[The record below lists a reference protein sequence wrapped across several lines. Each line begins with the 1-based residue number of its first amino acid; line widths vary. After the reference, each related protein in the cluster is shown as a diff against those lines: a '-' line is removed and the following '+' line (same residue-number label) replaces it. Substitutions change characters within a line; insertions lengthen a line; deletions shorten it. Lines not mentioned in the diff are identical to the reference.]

1 MAKFRVLMTDT
12 IFPDTAIEQEELRR
26 IDAEFM
32 LASASDPETLKREG
46 RDCDAVINV
55 YAQLGADILSA
66 WERCTIIVR
75 TGIGFN
81 TIDLEAAAAR
91 RIMVANV
98 PDYCMDEVADHTV
111 ALFLACVRKIP
122 RLHASVK
129 AGQWSVDLAKPTP
142 RLQGKQYGLFGFGN
156 IAQRVAKRIQA
167 FGLQVTAFDPYV
179 PAELFAAQQVARA
192 ASLDALLGAVDFL
205 SVHAPLTEETRGI
218 LNTARL
224 KLLKPTAIVV
234 NTSRGPLVNQADLLA
249 ALRDGTIAGAGLD
262 VLTDE
267 PPAFPLAL
275 AALDNVVLT
284 PHTAWYSDDAMPEL
298 RRKAS
303 AEVARALTEG
313 RPKFWVNQRAF
324 AG

>member
-1 MAKFRVLMTDT
+1 MSKFRVLMTDT
-12 IFPDTAIEQEELRR
+12 IFPDTTIEQEELRR
-26 IDAEFM
+26 IDAEFV
-32 LASASDPETLKREG
+32 LASASDPQTLKREG
-46 RDCDAVINV
+46 QGCDGVLNV
-55 YAQLGADILSA
+55 YAQITADILGA
-66 WERCTIIVR
+66 WDRCKVIVR

-91 RIMVANV
+91 RIMIANV

-122 RLHASVK
+122 LLHAGVK
-129 AGQWSVDLAKPTP
+129 GGQWSVDLAKPTP
-142 RLQGKQYGLFGFGN
+142 RLQGKTHGLFGFGN
-156 IAQRVAKRIQA
+156 IAQRVAKRMQA
-167 FGLQVTAFDPYV
+167 FGLNVFAFDPYV
-179 PAELFAAQQVARA
+179 STEVFAAYRVTRA
-192 ASLDALLGAVDFL
+192 ASLDDLLRTVDFL

-218 LNTARL
+218 LNAARL
-224 KLLKPTAIVV
+224 KLLKPTAVVV
-234 NTSRGPLVNQADLLA
+234 NTSRGPLINEADLLA

-267 PPAFPLAL
+267 PPTFPLAL
-275 AALDNVVLT
+275 AAMDNVVLT

-324 AG
+324 SG

>member
-1 MAKFRVLMTDT
+1 MSTFRVLMTDT
-12 IFPDTAIEQEELRR
+12 IFPDTTIEQEELRR
-26 IDAEFM
+26 IDAEFV

-46 RDCDAVINV
+46 RDCDAAINV
-55 YAQLGADILSA
+55 YAQLGADILGA
-66 WERCTIIVR
+66 WERCKVIVR

-111 ALFLACVRKIP
+111 ALFLACVRRIP

-129 AGQWSVDLAKPTP
+129 SGQWSVDLAKPAP
-142 RLQGKQYGLFGFGN
+142 RLQGKRYGLFGFGN
-156 IAQRVAKRIQA
+156 IAQRVARRVQA
-167 FGLQVTAFDPYV
+167 FGLQVMAFDPYV

-192 ASLDALLGAVDFL
+192 ASLDALLGAVDYL

-218 LNTARL
+218 LNAARL
-224 KLLKPTAIVV
+224 KLLKPTVVVV
-234 NTSRGPLVNQADLLA
+234 NTSRGPLINEADLLA

-262 VLTDE
+262 VLADE
-267 PPAFPLAL
+267 PPSFPLAL
-275 AALDNVVLT
+275 AAMDNVVLT

-313 RPKFWVNQRAF
+313 RPKYWVNQRAF
-324 AG
+324 SG

>member
-12 IFPDTAIEQEELRR
+12 IFPDTTIEQEELRR
-26 IDAEFM
+26 IDAEFV

-46 RDCDAVINV
+46 QDCDAALNV
-55 YAQLGADILSA
+55 YAQLGADVLGA
-66 WERCTIIVR
+66 WKRCKVIVR

-81 TIDLEAAAAR
+81 TIDLETAAAR

-122 RLHASVK
+122 LLHAGVK
-129 AGQWSVDLAKPTP
+129 TGRWSVDLAKPTP
-142 RLQGKQYGLFGFGN
+142 RLQGKLYGLFGFGN

-167 FGLQVTAFDPYV
+167 FGLQVMAFDPYL

-192 ASLDALLGAVDFL
+192 ASLEALLGAVDFL

-218 LNTARL
+218 LNAARL

-234 NTSRGPLVNQADLLA
+234 NTSRGPLINDADLLA
-249 ALRDGTIAGAGLD
+249 ALCDGTLAGAGLD

-267 PPAFPLAL
+267 PPTYPLAL

-303 AEVARALTEG
+303 AEVARTLTEG
-313 RPKFWVNQRAF
+313 RPRFWVNQRAF
-324 AG
+324 SG

>member
-1 MAKFRVLMTDT
+1 MSTFRVLMTDT
-12 IFPDTAIEQEELRR
+12 IFPDTTIEQEELRR
-26 IDAEFM
+26 INAEFV

-46 RDCDAVINV
+46 RDCDAAINV
-55 YAQLGADILSA
+55 YAQLGADILGA
-66 WERCTIIVR
+66 WERCKVVVR

-129 AGQWSVDLAKPTP
+129 SGQWSVDLAKPTP
-142 RLQGKQYGLFGFGN
+142 RLQGKLYGLFGFGN
-156 IAQRVAKRIQA
+156 IAQRVARRVHA
-167 FGLQVTAFDPYV
+167 FGLQVMAFDPYV

-218 LNTARL
+218 LNAARL

-234 NTSRGPLVNQADLLA
+234 NTSRGPLINEADLLA
-249 ALRDGTIAGAGLD
+249 ALRAGAIAGAGLD

-267 PPAFPLAL
+267 PPAVPLAL

-303 AEVARALTEG
+303 TEVARALTEG

-324 AG
+324 SS

>member
-1 MAKFRVLMTDT
+1 MSTFRVLMTDT
-12 IFPDTAIEQEELRR
+12 IFPDTTIEQEELRR
-26 IDAEFM
+26 IDADFV

-46 RDCDAVINV
+46 QGCDGVLNV
-55 YAQLGADILSA
+55 YAQLPADVLGAWA
-66 WERCTIIVR
+66 RCKVIVR

-142 RLQGKQYGLFGFGN
+142 RLQGKRYGLFGFGN
-156 IAQRVAKRIQA
+156 IAQRVAKRVQA
-167 FGLQVTAFDPYV
+167 FGLTVMAFDPYV

-192 ASLDALLGAVDFL
+192 ARLDDLLRAADFL

-218 LNTARL
+218 LNGPRL
-224 KLLKPTAIVV
+224 TLMKPTAVLI
-234 NTSRGPLVNQADLLA
+234 NTSRGPLINQADLA
-249 ALRDGTIAGAGLD
+249 SALRDGTIAGAGLD
-262 VLTDE
+262 VLTEE
-267 PPAFPLAL
+267 PPTFPLAL
-275 AALDNVVLT
+275 AAMDNVVLT

-324 AG
+324 SG

>member
-1 MAKFRVLMTDT
+1 MGKFRVLMTDT
-12 IFPDTAIEQEELRR
+12 IFPDTVIEQEELRR
-26 IDAEFM
+26 IDAEFL

-46 RDCDAVINV
+46 RDCDAAINV
-55 YAQLGADILSA
+55 YAQLGADILGA
-66 WERCTIIVR
+66 WESCKV
-75 TGIGFN
+75 
-81 TIDLEAAAAR
+81 R

-111 ALFLACVRKIP
+111 GLFLACVRKIP
-122 RLHASVK
+122 RLHAGVK
-129 AGQWSVDLAKPTP
+129 GGTWSVDLAKPMP
-142 RLQGKQYGLFGFGN
+142 RLQGKRYGLFGFGN
-156 IAQRVAKRIQA
+156 IAQRVAKRVQA
-167 FGLQVTAFDPYV
+167 FGLHVMAFDPYV

-192 ASLDALLGAVDFL
+192 ASLDDLLRAADFL

-218 LNTARL
+218 LDAVRL
-224 KLLKPTAIVV
+224 KLLKPTAILV
-234 NTSRGPLVNQADLLA
+234 NTSRGPLINEADLLM

-267 PPAFPLAL
+267 PPVFPLAL

-303 AEVARALTEG
+303 AEIARTLTEG
-313 RPKFWVNQRAF
+313 RPKYWVNQRAF
-324 AG
+324 SS

>member
-1 MAKFRVLMTDT
+1 MGKFRVLMTDT
-12 IFPDTAIEQEELRR
+12 IFPDTVIEQEELRR
-26 IDAEFM
+26 IDAEFL

-46 RDCDAVINV
+46 RDCDAAINV
-55 YAQLGADILSA
+55 YAQLGADILGA
-66 WERCTIIVR
+66 WERCKVIVR

-81 TIDLEAAAAR
+81 TIDLDAAAAR

-122 RLHASVK
+122 RLHAGVK
-129 AGQWSVDLAKPTP
+129 GGTWSVDLAKPMP
-142 RLQGKQYGLFGFGN
+142 RLQGKRYGLFGFGN
-156 IAQRVAKRIQA
+156 IAQRVAKRVQA
-167 FGLQVTAFDPYV
+167 FGLHVMAFDPYV

-192 ASLDALLGAVDFL
+192 ASLDDLLRAADFL

-218 LNTARL
+218 LDAVRL
-224 KLLKPTAIVV
+224 KLLKPTAILV
-234 NTSRGPLVNQADLLA
+234 NTSRGPLINEADLLM

-267 PPAFPLAL
+267 PPVFPLAL

-303 AEVARALTEG
+303 QEVARTLTEG
-313 RPKFWVNQRAF
+313 RPKYWVNQRAF
-324 AG
+324 SS